1 MNKKDTIR
9 ETLAFESLSEEEKS
23 KRGILGRL
31 YGPCASIAI
40 PTRNGRFYSE
50 HLWDY
55 QFETNSILK
64 EMFANGGV
72 PMELDHPADR
82 EETDSSKIAAMM
94 PEMPKKDK
102 DGHLICYCDIIDTP
116 CGRIAYQ
123 LAKYGF
129 KLGISS
135 RGTGDIITDDDGNES
150 VDPETYDLTTFDLVL
165 VPAVE
170 DARLSM
176 TESLDKESKNKVLNL
191 KKALVEE
198 LNNANPE
205 DKKVMKET
213 LQTLGLNLEE
223 PKDDSNPLNEEV
235 NKTTESESPKKTL
248 DETKEANNDGS
259 DALIKSFQEALMK
272 SAELEQKVKT
282 LQEQLAVSDTEV
294 SKLKGEN
301 ERHKS
306 VIVNLTRQ
314 VKESKESNKQG
325 VSTLEEELKVK
336 ESKIK
341 SLEDEVKKLRESKIS
356 TKQLRES
363 ISTRQGEIKKLQES
377 ISAKD
382 NTIKKL
388 NEDILREK
396 QDSEHKVSELTEKVS
411 KSKKLAEGYKRL
423 ANSSVN
429 KYIELKAVMLGI
441 DPQVIKSNLK
451 EQYTLKDVDVV
462 CERLQGQ
469 EINLSRLPFK
479 VDKNVVVKVNESKQL
494 VSSKGNK
501 IDIYDDDYVD
511 DNLLRVA
518 GAIK

>member
-1 MNKKDTIR
+1 M
-9 ETLAFESLSEEEKS
+9 LESFKGKQFSYTPLSKEEME

-31 YGPCASIAI
+31 VGPIADTKA
-40 PTRNGRFYSE
+40 PTRNGRIYSKE
-50 HLWDY
+50 LWENVFNDPIMQEKINNRCLFQELGHPEDRTEVDMEKICACLAETPKIGEDGLLYGVFDILPTKNGKLLKILCDY
-55 QFETNSILK
+55 GTTI
-64 EMFANGGV
+64 GV
-72 PMELDHPADR
+72 
-82 EETDSSKIAAMM
+82 
-94 PEMPKKDK
+94 
-102 DGHLICYCDIIDTP
+102 
-116 CGRIAYQ
+116 
-123 LAKYGF
+123 
-129 KLGISS
+129 SS
-135 RGTGDIITDDDGNES
+135 RGTGDIIDNGEGEE
-150 VDPETYDLTTFDLVL
+150 VDPNTYDCETWDFVVT
-165 VPAVE
+165 PAVE
-170 DARLSM
+170 KARLAYVN
-176 TESLDKESKNKVLNL
+176 ESLEKESKNNMLNL

-205 DKKVMKET
+205 DKKVMEET

-396 QDSEHKVSELTEKVS
+396 QDSEHKVSELTEEVS

-441 DPQVIKSNLK
+441 NPQVIKSNLK

>member
-1 MNKKDTIR
+1 M
-9 ETLAFESLSEEEKS
+9 LESFKGKQFSYTPLSKEEME

-31 YGPCASIAI
+31 VGPIADTKA
-40 PTRNGRFYSE
+40 PTRNGRTYSKE
-50 HLWDY
+50 LWENVFNDPIMQEKINNRCLFQELGHPEDRTEVDMEKICACLAETPKVGEDGLLYGVFDILPTKNGQLLKVLCDY
-55 QFETNSILK
+55 GTTI
-64 EMFANGGV
+64 GV
-72 PMELDHPADR
+72 
-82 EETDSSKIAAMM
+82 
-94 PEMPKKDK
+94 
-102 DGHLICYCDIIDTP
+102 
-116 CGRIAYQ
+116 
-123 LAKYGF
+123 
-129 KLGISS
+129 SS
-135 RGTGDIITDDDGNES
+135 RGTGDIIDNGEGEE
-150 VDPETYDLTTFDLVL
+150 VDPSTYDCETWDFVII
-165 VPAVE
+165 PAVE
-170 DARLSM
+170 KARLAYVN
-176 TESLDKESKNKVLNL
+176 ESLEKDSQNNVLNL

-198 LNNANPE
+198 LDKANPE
-205 DKKVMKET
+205 DKKVMEET
-213 LQTLGLNLEE
+213 LQTLGLDLEE
-223 PKDDSNPLNEEV
+223 PKDDSTPLTEDV

-259 DALIKSFQEALMK
+259 DALIRSFQEALMK

-314 VKESKESNKQG
+314 VRESKESNKQG

-341 SLEDEVKKLRESKIS
+341 SLEDELKKLKESKIS

-377 ISAKD
+377 INSKES
-382 NTIKKL
+382 TITKL
-388 NEDILREK
+388 NEQLLKEK
-396 QDSEHKVSELTEKVS
+396 QDSEHKVSELTEEVS
-411 KSKKLAEGYKRL
+411 KSKKLAEGYKKL

-429 KYIELKAVMLGI
+429 KYIELKAVMLGV

-469 EINLSRLPFK
+469 EINLGRLPFK

-494 VSSKGNK
+494 VNPKSNK
-501 IDIYDDDYVD
+501 NDIYEDDYVD
-511 DNLLRVA
+511 EDLLRMA